1 MKKKIGIIAV
11 IFIGLLTVIYG
22 MIFRAKDAVAV
33 SIIGGADGPTSV
45 FLAGKVGDGI
55 SLTLIVVGVVIL
67 AIVLALFLHRKKRN
81 QPRIN
86 RNEENVDL

>member
-67 AIVLALFLHRKKRN
+67 AIVFGRTGR
-81 QPRIN
+81 Q
-86 RNEENVDL
+86 RNELH

>member
-55 SLTLIVVGVVIL
+55 SLTLIAVGVVIL

-81 QPRIN
+81 QPKIN
-86 RNEENVDL
+86 KNEENVDL

>member
-81 QPRIN
+81 QPKIN
-86 RNEENVDL
+86 KNEENVDL

>member
-33 SIIGGADGPTSV
+33 SIIGGADGPTSA

-67 AIVLALFLHRKKRN
+67 AIVFGRTGR
-81 QPRIN
+81 Q
-86 RNEENVDL
+86 RNELH